1 MAVQVSLQYAAL
13 AFIRYTP
20 KSGTVESYRSFSFS
34 FCCCLLEPSILI
46 SIVTEPIFS
55 PTRGVEVGTRMVMR
69 RDKQYTEQVQASHN
83 TLEELV
89 LWRNQSRYG

>member
-1 MAVQVSLQYAAL
+1 MPPWHFV
-13 AFIRYTP
+13 RYTP
-20 KSGTVESYRSFSFS
+20 KSATAESYRSFSFS

-46 SIVTEPIFS
+46 SIVAGPIFS
-55 PTRGVEVGTRMVMR
+55 PTTGVEVGTLMEMR

-89 LWRNQSRYG
+89 LWRNESR